1 MNFVLDS
8 VKSLLKQI
16 SSHDFIGNIR
26 ISARLS
32 VKVDNKA
39 LVDITLCS
47 LSLLSEP
54 LIFIGFDKKEK
65 ILTL

>member
-8 VKSLLKQI
+8 VQSLLKQI

-39 LVDITLCS
+39 LVDIMFALA
-47 LSLLSEP
+47 
-54 LIFIGFDKKEK
+54 LIRTAN
-65 ILTL
+65 LYWV